1 MPTLAATAA
10 TMATEAGAP
19 PRRLPRPLC
28 NRVTPRG
35 DIVAHPA
42 RYDEATA
49 VFGNRGV
56 LHDAHRRLV
65 RTSATRAWLSC
76 RLRVQR
82 TRKVQRDD
90 VRSASNHRSDT
101 RTSRTHWKR
110 MGLSSIF
117 WPRVHRLPSALTP
130 LSFSLPSRTA
140 PSTGGSGR
148 SCILATTQ
156 SSSSSTSRRR
166 SPLAIGRAP
175 AAAVLTTNHSPPLG
189 HARFPPRLRRGR
201 PHRSTGCFVR
211 RRHLSSL
218 RCEIFRMGVSSR
230 RRSLSAPYGG
240 VASSFGGHMRDTA
253 PRTLCAPRRAS
264 DV

>member
-35 DIVAHPA
+35 DIVAQPA

-65 RTSATRAWLSC
+65 RTSATRAWRSC

-101 RTSRTHWKR
+101 RTVAHTGSAWVLVVFS
-110 MGLSSIF
+110 GLASTACH
-117 WPRVHRLPSALTP
+117 P
-130 LSFSLPSRTA
+130 PSRL
-140 PSTGGSGR
+140 SHS
-148 SCILATTQ
+148 L
-156 SSSSSTSRRR
+156 SR
-166 SPLAIGRAP
+166 AE
-175 AAAVLTTNHSPPLG
+175 
-189 HARFPPRLRRGR
+189 PRLQREEADAHVSW
-201 PHRSTGCFVR
+201 PLHRA
-211 RRHLSSL
+211 LL
-218 RCEIFRMGVSSR
+218 
-230 RRSLSAPYGG
+230 
-240 VASSFGGHMRDTA
+240 
-253 PRTLCAPRRAS
+253 PRRADGARRWPS
-264 DV
+264 AVRLLPPC

>member
-1 MPTLAATAA
+1 MQSRHAARRYRRTSCALRRGNGSVRESRRA
-10 TMATEAGAP
+10 PRCPPP
-19 PRRLPRPLC
+19 PRAHLR
-28 NRVTPRG
+28 NARVALLSVTRA
-35 DIVAHPA
+35 AHAKGPA
-42 RYDEATA
+42 R
-49 VFGNRGV
+49 
-56 LHDAHRRLV
+56 RR
-65 RTSATRAWLSC
+65 A
-76 RLRVQR
+76 QR
-82 TRKVQRDD
+82 IEPPIRHT
-90 VRSASNHRSDT
+90 H
-101 RTSRTHWKR
+101 SRTHWKR
-110 MGLSSIF
+110 MGLSRIF

-148 SCILATTQ
+148 SCLLATTQ

-189 HARFPPRLRRGR
+189 HARFPPRRRRGR

-211 RRHLSSL
+211 RRRLSSL